1 MTKGIPIVNR
11 LVRAAAMLAAFAV
24 AASTASASAA
34 DLAKVRMTTFGT
46 CGEIWNWWAQ
56 AKGIYTKYGLDVE
69 QVHSTG
75 GAAAVAAIVSNSVD
89 IGYVN
94 GFTTIIGYTQGLP
107 LEVLSNVQATAMPPL
122 PNAQGIW
129 VKADSPFK
137 SPTELKGKKIGVNEI
152 AGINMI
158 VTQAWLKRRGVD
170 PATVKFVALPFPDLI
185 PAVVSGTID
194 ATSSPTTRAMG
205 FGHQIRSI
213 ADPFVDAGSKVLI
226 AMYVANRDWVAK
238 NPKTAQ
244 AFHDAVREAIA
255 DVNKPANHDAAID
268 VEAAGC
274 KGDAAQLRNLPDNAN
289 ESAVDMGAF
298 HRMAQFLIDQKI
310 LPSVP
315 DLNPLVASYARR

>member
-1 MTKGIPIVNR
+1 MNR
-11 LVRAAAMLAAFAV
+11 FVRAAALLVAV
-24 AASTASASAA
+24 AVALATTSASAA
-34 DLAKVRMTTFGT
+34 DLAKVRITTFGT

-56 AKGIYTKYGLDVE
+56 AKGIYAKHGLDVE

-122 PNAQGIW
+122 PSAQGIW
-129 VKADSPFK
+129 VKADGPIK
-137 SPTELKGKKIGVNEI
+137 RVADLKGKKIGVNEI

-170 PATVKFVALPFPDLI
+170 PSTVKFVALPFPDLI
-185 PAVVSGTID
+185 PAVISGTID

-205 FGHQIRSI
+205 FGNQIRSI
-213 ADPFVDAGSKVLI
+213 ADPFADAGKKVLI
-226 AMYVANRDWVAK
+226 AMYVANRDWVTK

-244 AFHDAVREAIA
+244 AFHDAIREAVA
-255 DVNKPANHDAAID
+255 DVNNPAFHDQAID

-274 KGDAAQLRNLPDNAN
+274 KGDAAQLHKLADNAN

-298 HRMAQFLIDQKI
+298 HQMGQWLIEQGI
-310 LPSVP
+310 LPKVP

>member
-1 MTKGIPIVNR
+1 MNR
-11 LVRAAAMLAAFAV
+11 FVRAAVLAIAV
-24 AASTASASAA
+24 TIVAVTASASAA
-34 DLAKVRMTTFGT
+34 DLAKVRITTFGT

-122 PNAQGIW
+122 PNGQGIW
-129 VKADSPFK
+129 VKADGPIKNVS
-137 SPTELKGKKIGVNEI
+137 ELKGKKIGVNEI

-170 PATVKFVALPFPDLI
+170 PNTVKFVALPFPDLI
-185 PAVVSGTID
+185 PAVISGTID

-205 FGHQIRSI
+205 FGNQIRSI

-244 AFHDAVREAIA
+244 AFHDAIKEAVA
-255 DVNKPANHDAAID
+255 EVNNPALHDQAI
-268 VEAAGC
+268 EAEATGC
-274 KGDAAQLRNLPDNAN
+274 KGDAAVLRKLPDNAN
-289 ESAVDMGAF
+289 ESAVDMGAL
-298 HRMAQFLIDQKI
+298 HRMAQWLIDQKI